1 MLNDKFTG
9 KKRRIEFSRAS
20 ASKFRSVFLLAL
32 LGLMASVSRAD
43 VSLPALFGDHMVL
56 QREVPASIWGQ
67 AAPGENISLSVNNQ
81 TVRVVSDKD
90 GRWQTQLPAQKAGG
104 PFDLRV
110 SGQNTLTLRDVYF
123 GDVWLLSGQSNMEFG
138 NKSILKPKVFA
149 AESAAANDPELRF
162 FSVKKNPQTAPT
174 RDVGGAWRA
183 STPQSMAPF
192 SATGYFF
199 GRALRRKL
207 GVPIGLIGSYWGG
220 TQSESFTSFE
230 AMVKHSPE
238 LKAYWEEKL
247 ASYPANKQQYD
258 EKTLPQWQV
267 AADNAKA
274 KGHPLPE
281 KPRKPLGSPSS
292 KDRPGA
298 LFNGMIAPLIPL
310 SLKGVAWY
318 QGESNADTLEEALA
332 YQTLFPLLINDWR
345 AQWKQEL
352 PFLWVQLA
360 NHRRVQK
367 NPVEPRAWW
376 PYAREAQT
384 FALSLPATGMALAI
398 DINDEPNN
406 IHPSDKITTGER
418 LAAVALATVYGEN
431 LPYTGPLFEQI
442 QIEGSTVRVR
452 FKHTDGGLKAR
463 GETLRGFAI
472 AGKSGQ
478 FVWADARIDG
488 EGVVLSSAQV
498 TKPLAVRYSWA
509 DNPIGNL
516 FNGAGLPASPF
527 RSDIGTLPVTI
538 LKP

>member
-1 MLNDKFTG
+1 MRNHRFTEK
-9 KKRRIEFSRAS
+9 KKRSGNFAASR
-20 ASKFRSVFLLAL
+20 FRAVLSLAL
-32 LGLMASVSRAD
+32 LGLTASVSRAD

-56 QREVPASIWGQ
+56 QREVPANIWGQ

-81 TVRVVSDKD
+81 TVRVVSGDD
-90 GRWQTQLPAQKAGG
+90 GRWQTQLPVQKAGG
-104 PFDLRV
+104 PFDLTIT
-110 SGQNTLTLRDVYF
+110 GKNILTLKDVVF

-138 NKSILKPKVFA
+138 NKSILKPEVFA

-162 FSVKKNPQTAPT
+162 FTVKKNPQTAPT
-174 RDVGGAWRA
+174 RDVAGTWRA
-183 STPQSMAPF
+183 STPQSMASF

-220 TQSESFTSFE
+220 TQSETFTSFE

-238 LKAYWEEKL
+238 IRAYWEEKL
-247 ASYPANKQQYD
+247 ASYPANKRQYD
-258 EKTLPQWQV
+258 EKTFPQWQT
-267 AADNAKA
+267 AADKA
-274 KGHPLPE
+274 QAEGRVAPV

-332 YQTLFPLLINDWR
+332 YKTLFPLLINDWR
-345 AQWKQEL
+345 AHWKQEL

-360 NHRRVQK
+360 NYRRVQK

-384 FALSLPATGMALAI
+384 FALSLPATGMALTI
-398 DINDEPNN
+398 DTNDEPDN

-418 LAAVALATVYGEN
+418 LADVALARVYGEK
-431 LPYTGPLFEQI
+431 LPHTGPLFEQM
-442 QIEGSTVRVR
+442 QIEGSAVRVR
-452 FKHTDGGLKAR
+452 FQHTDGGLKAR
-463 GETLRGFAI
+463 GETLKGFAI
-472 AGKSGQ
+472 AGEDGQ
-478 FVWADARIDG
+478 FAWADARIEG

-498 TKPLAVRYSWA
+498 TQPAAVRYSWA

-527 RSDIGTLPVTI
+527 RSDISTLPVTA